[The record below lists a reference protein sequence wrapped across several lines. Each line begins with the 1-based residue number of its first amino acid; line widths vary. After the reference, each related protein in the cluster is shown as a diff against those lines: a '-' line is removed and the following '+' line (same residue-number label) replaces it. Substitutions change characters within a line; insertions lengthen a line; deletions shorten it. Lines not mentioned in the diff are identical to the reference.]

1 MHMTVTQMIKAAPVM
16 IIMTT
21 SAAKRAEGAV
31 GYSLIIALD
40 TRSIFK
46 TKLLNL
52 YESASTSRYYCQEAQ
67 LSRKIA
73 RRCINRNLV
82 KLIQAIND
90 RP

>member
-16 IIMTT
+16 ITMTT

-31 GYSLIIALD
+31 GYSLIITLD

-52 YESASTSRYYCQEAQ
+52 YESAPTSRYCCQEAQ
-67 LSRKIA
+67 LSQK
-73 RRCINRNLV
+73 
-82 KLIQAIND
+82 D
-90 RP
+90 RATLYQLKSCKVNSGYK